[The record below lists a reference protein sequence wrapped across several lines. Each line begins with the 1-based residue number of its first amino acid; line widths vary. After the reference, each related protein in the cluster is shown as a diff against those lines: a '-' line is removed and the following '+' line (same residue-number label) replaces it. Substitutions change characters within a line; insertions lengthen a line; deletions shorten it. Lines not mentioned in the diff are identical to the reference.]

1 MDDKYT
7 HSPVY
12 LCLKLSFFIGNLFS
26 WMPGFFFDDNL
37 LNNLHQYSHSSLLAA
52 GILFTVAISV
62 GGAVEELYFRGYLLP
77 RSTSL
82 GKWAPA
88 VNVLLFSLYHFWSPW
103 ENVVRLLALTPF
115 ITIVWWKRNIYL
127 AVLVHFTINLF
138 SGISLLALILRAA

>member
-7 HSPVY
+7 RLPVY
-12 LCLKLSFFIGNLFS
+12 LCLKMSFFIDNFFS
-26 WMPGFFFDDNL
+26 WMPGFFFDDYL
-37 LNNLHQYSHSSLLAA
+37 LTNLHKYTPSTLLAA
-52 GILFTVAISV
+52 GILFTVSISV

-88 VNVLLFSLYHFWSPW
+88 VNALLFSLYHFWSPW

-115 ITIVWWKRNIYL
+115 ITIVWWKRNVYL

-138 SGISLLALILRAA
+138 SGISLLALILRTA